1 MANNVMLMYLDL
13 TTDWVRLVDEP
24 LVANFT
30 ITSMSTGGFAMS
42 GTLFEIRQ
50 GLDTTYWPLGVPFEL
65 SGVDLSML
73 EFRSTFEYVRLGAIG
88 NTR

>member
-30 ITSMSTGGFAMS
+30 LTSMSTGGFAMS
-42 GTLFEIRQ
+42 GTHFEIRQ
-50 GLDTTYWPLGVPFEL
+50 GSDTTYWPLGVAFEL
-65 SGVDLSML
+65 SGVDLSTL